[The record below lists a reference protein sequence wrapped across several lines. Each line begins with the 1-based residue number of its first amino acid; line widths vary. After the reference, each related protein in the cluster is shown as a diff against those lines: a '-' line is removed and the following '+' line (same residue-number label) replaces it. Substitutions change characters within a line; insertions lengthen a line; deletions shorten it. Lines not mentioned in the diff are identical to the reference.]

1 MKRKIIKIYQYLFY
15 KLYNSLEKYS
25 SPRFWSEWK
34 ASLLL
39 ILLLFSIFYSLILY
53 YEIFIDKYA
62 SIGNNYFILFSF
74 IITVFIINYNL
85 FLKQDKWKN
94 IVRYFDKLS
103 VKKQRL
109 GSVIFILFCLGCIVN
124 FVYAFYLFSKVDW
137 SLYK

>member
-1 MKRKIIKIYQYLFY
+1 MKCKIIKIYQYLFY

-34 ASLLL
+34 AASLLV
-39 ILLLFSIFYSLILY
+39 LLLYSIFYSLILY

-62 SIGNNYFILFSF
+62 SIGNNYFIVFLFL
-74 IITVFIINYNL
+74 IIISILNYNL

-94 IVRYFDKLS
+94 IVRYFDKLP

-109 GSVIFILFCLGCIVN
+109 GSIICILFCLGCIVN
-124 FVYAFYLFSKVDW
+124 FVYAFYLFSQVDW